1 MLNNQVNYL
10 IIVKSMEEIDIKDR
24 KILYY
29 LSLDSRQSLTKL
41 GKKVGLSRELLK
53 YRIKRLQEKGII
65 KNFITITQASALGV
79 FFIRFYYNFH
89 NTTPEL
95 KKEIINYFINHEKTL
110 ITKQVEARYDLEV
123 QYFFSSGQEFHHYYR
138 EFKIRYGDYLSN
150 EFISTQFSSIGF
162 DYLFLLGKEK
172 ILNRQIMN
180 FMADIGVVKL
190 DELDIKL
197 LRLIND
203 NARMPTTEIAKKL
216 DTTPFIIKNKI
227 KKLMKEIVIKGF
239 TLDIDFTKLGYYFF
253 HVDIRLKRYN
263 GLNEVIEYVKK
274 NPYLYH
280 IENNAGISD
289 ISLQFYLKDSDQLHD
304 ILEDIS
310 IKIPNTIKSYK
321 YHRITKEYP
330 RKFIT
335 I

>member
-1 MLNNQVNYL
+1 
-10 IIVKSMEEIDIKDR
+10 MEEIDVKDR

-41 GKKVGLSRELLK
+41 GKKVGLSRELVK

-79 FFIRFYYNFH
+79 FFIRFYYNFQ
-89 NTTPEL
+89 NTTPEI

-123 QYFFSSGQEFHHYYR
+123 QYYFKNGQEFHYYNR
-138 EFKIRYGDYLSN
+138 EFKMRYGDYISN
-150 EFISTQFSSIGF
+150 EFISTQFSSMGF

-172 ILNRQIMN
+172 IQNRQILN
-180 FMADIGVVKL
+180 FPGDIRVVKL

-227 KKLMKEIVIKGF
+227 KRLIKEIVIKGF

-253 HVDIRLKRYN
+253 HVDIRLKRYD

-289 ISLQFYLKDSDQLHD
+289 ISLQFYLKDSNQLHD

-310 IKIPNTIKSYK
+310 NKIPNTIKSYK
-321 YHRITKEYP
+321 YHRITKEHP